1 MADSNITKR
10 MKQLGI
16 NEADLEE
23 TFARSSGPGGQ
34 NVNKVSTAVTLRHLP
49 TGISVTVQDSR
60 SQAVNRKLARSRL
73 LDAIES
79 AQEEQRMAEV
89 AKREKERRRKSPRP
103 ACGEEE
109 NSGIETQARGA
120 KEAANK
126 DQRGLISP
134 NQFRQRFNACFHQL
148 AFLVS

>member
-1 MADSNITKR
+1 MADNNISR
-10 MKQLGI
+10 RVKQLGI

-23 TFARSSGPGGQ
+23 TFARSGGPGGQ

-60 SQAVNRKLARSRL
+60 SQALNRKLARSRL

-89 AKREKERRRKSPRP
+89 TKREKERRRKSPRP
-103 ACGEEE
+103 PAVKRKILESKRRRGEL
-109 NSGIETQARGA
+109 
-120 KEAANK
+120 KK
-126 DQRGLISP
+126 QRTKIS
-134 NQFRQRFNACFHQL
+134 
-148 AFLVS
+148 VD

>member
-1 MADSNITKR
+1 MADSNITRR

-49 TGISVTVQDSR
+49 TGISITVQDSR
-60 SQAVNRKLARSRL
+60 SQAINRKLARSRL
-73 LDAIES
+73 LEAIES
-79 AQEEQRMAEV
+79 AQEERRMAEV

-103 ACGEEE
+103 PSVKRKILESKRRRGEL
-109 NSGIETQARGA
+109 
-120 KEAANK
+120 KK
-126 DQRGLISP
+126 QRTKI
-134 NQFRQRFNACFHQL
+134 N
-148 AFLVS
+148 VD